1 MKRPNPD
8 QLLQQIQNAEAANG
22 RGKLKIFLGY
32 AAGVGKTFAMLEAA
46 QQRKAEGVDVVVGY
60 VETHGR
66 CETDALLAGL
76 EVMPRCTIPY
86 RGLTLSEMDMEGIKA
101 RRPSL
106 VLVDELAHTNA
117 PGSRHVRRYQD
128 VLELLEAGINV
139 YTTLNIQH
147 VASLNDVV
155 AQITGIQVRET
166 VADHILDDAHEIEL
180 IDLPINELLAR
191 LAAGKVYMP
200 SQAQRAIQKFFRPGN
215 LTALRE
221 IALRQ
226 TADRLD
232 EEMRAYMQ
240 AHAINGPWPAGERIL
255 VCVSPSP
262 LSERLVRTARRLAR
276 PLKADWIAAYVE
288 TPGAAHLPDAE
299 RQRVVNTLQLAA
311 ELGAEVVR
319 LNGRKIAETLI
330 AYALSHNVTKIVV
343 GKPLRSRWREL
354 LQGGSIIDHL
364 VRQSR
369 NIDVYVISEES
380 GGNGKRPFLPSN
392 Y

>member
-8 QLLQQIQNAEAANG
+8 QLLQQIQHAEAANG

-32 AAGVGKTFAMLEAA
+32 AAGVGKTFSMLEAA
-46 QQRKAEGVDVVVGY
+46 QQRRAEGVDVVVGY

-66 CETDALLAGL
+66 IETDALLAGL
-76 EVMPRCTIPY
+76 EIIPHWIIPY
-86 RGLTLSEMDMEGIKA
+86 RGLTLSEMDMDGVLA

-117 PGSRHVRRYQD
+117 PGSRHTHRYQD
-128 VLELLEAGINV
+128 VLELLDTSIDV
-139 YTTLNIQH
+139 YTALNIQH

-155 AQITGIQVRET
+155 AQITGIIVRET
-166 VADHILDDAHEIEL
+166 VPDHILDNAHEIEL
-180 IDLPINELLAR
+180 IDLSINELLAR
-191 LAAGKVYMP
+191 LAAGKVYIP

-232 EEMRAYMQ
+232 KQMREYMQ

-262 LSERLVRTARRLAR
+262 LSERLVRAARRLSR
-276 PLKADWIAAYVE
+276 PLNAEWIAAYVE
-288 TPGAAHLPDAE
+288 TPGHLHLPEAD
-299 RQRVVNTLQLAA
+299 RQRVAGTLRLAE
-311 ELGAEVVR
+311 ELGAEAVQ
-319 LNGRKIAETLI
+319 LNGCNIAETI
-330 AYALSHNVTKIVV
+330 IGYALSRNVTKIVV
-343 GKPLRSRWREL
+343 GKPLRPRWQEL
-354 LQGGSIIDHL
+354 LHGGSIIDQL
-364 VRQSR
+364 VRQSQD
-369 NIDVYVISEES
+369 IDVYVISEETN
-380 GGNGKRPFLPSN
+380 GNRKRPFSTK
-392 Y
+392 